1 MNSVRILV
9 IGGLTTY
16 RALFNWVSPW
26 ILVPSLLVMPLA
38 QILLFSYIGRSA
50 GIESDTFFVVGNAVQ
65 YSALPCLLGTAS
77 TVVGER
83 LQRTLGIVLASPAPR
98 LALVIGRTLPVMLN
112 GLAVSVFGLVAGS
125 VLLGLPVRA
134 ATLGPT
140 TLTIAVSVFGCT
152 GLGLVSAA
160 VGLRLRDSAVLST
173 ILFGILLLCSGA
185 DIPRPALPGWLA
197 AAGDWLP
204 LAHGIAAARSV
215 AAGGGIGGVAGDLA
229 AEALL
234 GLGYGM
240 AGVLMLRL
248 LERRSRSAG
257 ALDLT

>member
-26 ILVPSLLVMPLA
+26 ILVPSLLVTPLA
-38 QILLFSYIGRSA
+38 QILLFSYVGRSA
-50 GIESDTFFVVGNAVQ
+50 GIESDMFFVVGNAVQ
-65 YSALPCLLGTAS
+65 YSALPCLIGTAS

-83 LQRTLGIVLASPAPR
+83 LQRTLGIVLVSPAPR
-98 LALVIGRTLPVMLN
+98 LALVIGRSLPVMLN
-112 GLAVSVFGLVAGS
+112 GLMVSVFGLVAGS
-125 VLLGLPVRA
+125 AVLGLPIRA
-134 ATLGPT
+134 AALGPS

-152 GLGLVSAA
+152 GLGLVNAA
-160 VGLRLRDSAVLST
+160 VGLRLRDTAVLSN

-185 DIPRPALPGWLA
+185 DIPRHALPGWLA
-197 AAGDWLP
+197 TTGDWLP
-204 LAHGIAAARSV
+204 LTHGIAAARLV
-215 AAGGGIGGVAGDLA
+215 AAGGGIGSAGWDLA

-240 AGVLMLRL
+240 VGILMLGL
-248 LERRSRSAG
+248 LERRSRRAG
-257 ALDLT
+257 TLDLS

>member
-1 MNSVRILV
+1 MNSLRILV

-65 YSALPCLLGTAS
+65 YSALPCLVGTAS

-134 ATLGPT
+134 ATLGPA

-160 VGLRLRDSAVLST
+160 VGLRLRDIAVLST
-173 ILFGILLLCSGA
+173 ILFGILLCAPGPTFRGPRSLAGSQLPGTGCRWRMGSRPRVRSPRGAASAGWAGTWPPKPCSG
-185 DIPRPALPGWLA
+185 
-197 AAGDWLP
+197 
-204 LAHGIAAARSV
+204 SV
-215 AAGGGIGGVAGDLA
+215 TAWRG
-229 AEALL
+229 
-234 GLGYGM
+234 
-240 AGVLMLRL
+240 
-248 LERRSRSAG
+248 SSCSA
-257 ALDLT
+257 